1 MFEDGGTLRGEGG
14 VWRMRKYSYFVLC
27 FVAIADE
34 SYGDP
39 RLRIYGSWSGGVSSG
54 GAGTL
59 PRVLAIRR
67 LPTQYARKLRD
78 PLHSAMWFDLA
89 IDYC

>member
-1 MFEDGGTLRGEGG
+1 MRGEGG
-14 VWRMRKYSYFVLC
+14 VWRMRKFLFFVVC
-27 FVAIADE
+27 FVANADE

-39 RLRIYGSWSGGVSSG
+39 RLRIYGSWSGGVRRG

-78 PLHSAMWFDLA
+78 PLRSAMRFDLA
-89 IDYC
+89 IDCC